1 MNNKITKYQQTE
13 KLLLSAVAIVA
24 LGVSSINV
32 TSVKADTTVSNHL
45 KAKKSL
51 GHTASKTFV
60 LKAAPETFAVSKA
73 ASTASAGSVKKK
85 KRVNNKS
92 PKTASKTF
100 VLEATSES
108 VADEIAASTVS
119 SAPGTVV
126 VHYRDSTGKTLAPD
140 QYLKGKIGT
149 DYITTEKNIAGYTLT
164 TKPSNESGLF
174 TDKLQNVTY
183 VYDIDG
189 AVVDGDAIGIGL
201 TKAGAGV
208 KVDPETK
215 VSKATAITGKKLAK
229 VAPAANF
236 KGKNATQEAA
246 AVAGNDSEHRLPQTS
261 ADNSSHAEALGL
273 GFLSIFG
280 GLIGAWFSRKGK
292 AE

>member
-1 MNNKITKYQQTE
+1 MNNKITKYQQTG
-13 KLLLSAVAIVA
+13 KLLLSAVAIA
-24 LGVSSINV
+24 TLGVSSINV
-32 TSVKADTTVSNHL
+32 TSVKADTAAPSHL

-51 GHTASKTFV
+51 GPTASKTFV
-60 LKAAPETFAVSKA
+60 LKAAPEDFAVSKA
-73 ASTASAGSVKKK
+73 ASTASAGTKKK
-85 KRVNNKS
+85 KANKKG

-100 VLEATSES
+100 VLEAAPE
-108 VADEIAASTVS
+108 DFAASTVS
-119 SAPGTVV
+119 SAPGNVV

-140 QYLKGKIGT
+140 QFLKGKVGANYT
-149 DYITTEKNIAGYTLT
+149 ATVQNIAGYTLT
-164 TKPSNESGLF
+164 TKPSNETGIF

-189 AVVDGDAIGIGL
+189 AIVDGDAIGIGL
-201 TKAGAGV
+201 AEAGAGV

-215 VSKATAITGKKLAK
+215 VSKTTATTGKEVAK
-229 VAPAANF
+229 SAPVANF
-236 KGKNATQEAA
+236 KGKNATQKA
-246 AVAGNDSEHRLPQTS
+246 AVIAGNDSEHRLPQTG

-292 AE
+292 TE

>member
-1 MNNKITKYQQTE
+1 MNNKITKYQQTG
-13 KLLLSAVAIVA
+13 KLLLSAVAIA
-24 LGVSSINV
+24 TLGVSSINV
-32 TSVKADTTVSNHL
+32 TSVKADTAAPSHL

-51 GHTASKTFV
+51 GPTASKTFV
-60 LKAAPETFAVSKA
+60 LKAAPEDFAVSKA
-73 ASTASAGSVKKK
+73 ASTASAGTKKK
-85 KRVNNKS
+85 KANKKG

-100 VLEATSES
+100 VLEAAPE
-108 VADEIAASTVS
+108 DFAASTVS
-119 SAPGTVV
+119 SGSGNVV

-140 QYLKGKIGT
+140 QFLKGKVGANYT
-149 DYITTEKNIAGYTLT
+149 ATAQNIAGYTLSA
-164 TKPSNESGLF
+164 KPNNETGVF

-189 AVVDGDAIGIGL
+189 AIVDGDAIGIGL
-201 TKAGAGV
+201 AEAGAGV

-215 VSKATAITGKKLAK
+215 VSKTAATTGKEVAK
-229 VAPAANF
+229 SAPVANF
-236 KGKNATQEAA
+236 KGKNATQKA
-246 AVAGNDSEHRLPQTS
+246 AVIAGNDLEHRLPQTG

-292 AE
+292 TE

>member
-1 MNNKITKYQQTE
+1 MNNKITKYQQTG
-13 KLLLSAVAIVA
+13 KLLLSAVAIA
-24 LGVSSINV
+24 TLGVSSINV
-32 TSVKADTTVSNHL
+32 TSVKADTAAPSHL

-51 GHTASKTFV
+51 GPTASKTFV
-60 LKAAPETFAVSKA
+60 LKAAPEDFAVSKA
-73 ASTASAGSVKKK
+73 ASTASAGTKKK
-85 KRVNNKS
+85 KANKKG

-100 VLEATSES
+100 VLEAAPE
-108 VADEIAASTVS
+108 DFAASTVS
-119 SAPGTVV
+119 SAPGNVV

-140 QYLKGKIGT
+140 QFLKGKVGANYT
-149 DYITTEKNIAGYTLT
+149 ATAQNIAGYTLT
-164 TKPSNESGLF
+164 TKPSNETGIF

-189 AVVDGDAIGIGL
+189 AIVDGDAIGIGL
-201 TKAGAGV
+201 AEAGAGV

-215 VSKATAITGKKLAK
+215 VSKTAAATGKKVAK
-229 VAPAANF
+229 SAPVANF
-236 KGKNATQEAA
+236 KGKNATQKA
-246 AVAGNDSEHRLPQTS
+246 AVIAGNDSEHRLPQTG

-292 AE
+292 TE

>member
-1 MNNKITKYQQTE
+1 MNNKITKYQQTG
-13 KLLLSAVAIVA
+13 KLLLSAVAIA
-24 LGVSSINV
+24 TLGVSSINV
-32 TSVKADTTVSNHL
+32 TSVKADTAAPSHL

-51 GHTASKTFV
+51 GPTASKTFV
-60 LKAAPETFAVSKA
+60 LKAAPEDFAVSKA
-73 ASTASAGSVKKK
+73 ASTASAGTKKK
-85 KRVNNKS
+85 KANKKG

-100 VLEATSES
+100 VLE
-108 VADEIAASTVS
+108 VAPEDFAASTVS
-119 SAPGTVV
+119 SAPGNVV

-140 QYLKGKIGT
+140 QFLKGKVGANYT
-149 DYITTEKNIAGYTLT
+149 ATAQNIAGYTLT
-164 TKPSNESGLF
+164 TKPSNETGIF

-189 AVVDGDAIGIGL
+189 AIVDGDAIGIGL
-201 TKAGAGV
+201 AEAGAGV

-215 VSKATAITGKKLAK
+215 VSKTAATTGKKVAK
-229 VAPAANF
+229 SAPVANF
-236 KGKNATQEAA
+236 KGKNATQKA
-246 AVAGNDSEHRLPQTS
+246 AVIAGNDSEHRLPQTG

-292 AE
+292 TE